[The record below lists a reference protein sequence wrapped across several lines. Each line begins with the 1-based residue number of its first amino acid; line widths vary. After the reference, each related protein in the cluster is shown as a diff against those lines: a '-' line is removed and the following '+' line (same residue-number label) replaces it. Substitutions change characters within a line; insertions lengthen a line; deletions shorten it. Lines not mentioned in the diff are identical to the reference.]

1 MLRALLSL
9 LLVSGVGVG
18 VAYSQEKEKAK
29 KHWPSAEEK
38 FKQLNTAGDGKLTL
52 KEFLTGH
59 EWGKHEGKHEGTEKS
74 GAQTAHSE
82 HGDRGESFA
91 IKEFKSADKGNKGYL
106 TLAEFKTIYPPRH
119 HGHRHHHDG
128 DAPSQT
134 ASGNCAGSNH
144 SGNCDKGTSG
154 HSHSGD

>member
-74 GAQTAHSE
+74 GAQTATVST
-82 HGDRGESFA
+82 A
-91 IKEFKSADKGNKGYL
+91 IEGNRL
-106 TLAEFKTIYPPRH
+106 
-119 HGHRHHHDG
+119 
-128 DAPSQT
+128 PSRSSSQPT
-134 ASGNCAGSNH
+134 RVTRA
-144 SGNCDKGTSG
+144 T
-154 HSHSGD
+154 